1 MSVDNNRRESFRIDD
16 DMHLIAKILTE
27 NELQSIEQ
35 DFYSYRLK
43 HCLMSHLVLQ
53 RDNRK
58 VHLARIRKQSPDVAR
73 YLGLLEDDLLL
84 IAARLAVAT
93 DDDQSKALTTVNI
106 SSTSVRM
113 ETEDVFEVGQNVELF
128 MTLSTGGTNVLL
140 IAEVVRVDE
149 FDEGKSVALRFKMI
163 HPDDEEAII
172 RHMAKLQQLLL
183 QARRNN

>member
-1 MSVDNNRRESFRIDD
+1 MSVEKNRRESFRIDD
-16 DMHLIAKILTE
+16 NMHLILKILTDD
-27 NELQSIEQ
+27 ELSNIEL
-35 DFYSYRLK
+35 DFNSYRLK

-58 VHLARIRKQSPDVAR
+58 ANLCRVRKRSPDVAR
-73 YLGLLEDDLLL
+73 YLELLEDDLLL
-84 IAARLAVAT
+84 LAGRLAEAAEGN
-93 DDDQSKALTTVNI
+93 QLKILTNVNI
-106 SSTSVRM
+106 SSTSLRM
-113 ETEDVFEVGQNVELF
+113 ETEGTFEEGQSVELF

-149 FDEGKSVALRFKMI
+149 FDNLNSVALRFKII

-183 QARRNN
+183 QARRSN